1 MMSPLVRRSWSPQ
14 GQTPVLHQRTRS
26 YKKVSAIAALC
37 ISPCRD
43 RVHLYFRLHSD
54 ASIDKQRVVEFLR
67 ILLRPLDGPTVLVWD
82 RLRAHRA
89 RLAANFERR
98 LAPKAP
104 WKADKMTP
112 EVLARMLRQIVPVE
126 MTVET
131 IDSTFKLNQN
141 GPASSRLG
149 AAAALAAGGTPGM
162 ETQALAA
169 LMREAGG
176 WE

>member
-1 MMSPLVRRSWSPQ
+1 MMAPLVRRSWSPQ

-67 ILLRPLDGPTVLVWD
+67 ILLRQLDGPTVLVWD

-89 RLAANFERR
+89 RLTQDFIQSHDTFHTYLLPAY
-98 LAPKAP
+98 AP
-104 WKADKMTP
+104 
-112 EVLARMLRQIVPVE
+112 ELNPVE
-126 MTVET
+126 NVWSYLKMNPLCNLAITDLQTLADV
-131 IDSTFKLNQN
+131 
-141 GPASSRLG
+141 SRRHG
-149 AAAALAAGGTPGM
+149 RALQRKENLLRAFIRHTP
-162 ETQALAA
+162 LS
-169 LMREAGG
+169 LRLL
-176 WE
+176 